1 MRKVI
6 LLLIVDLAFLI
17 VFNLL
22 FFVILGV
29 EHNAGVWISYGFIHF
44 SYFMVLLTPVFYSKE
59 FKSVAVGRMTIGGI
73 TGTYFFVELVAGIV
87 FVVLNLNSMTIPLIV
102 QVVLVLIFIVILIVN
117 ILANDRT
124 ADSDNIE
131 EKQVSFVRNES
142 LRVKALMDCS
152 DNKEVNKKVES
163 IYDLIHSSPF
173 KSCEEAS
180 YYEGIIDTKINELEN
195 IVNDNNSDAI
205 MNICNEIIDVVN
217 KRNNIVRQ
225 QG

>member
-59 FKSVAVGRMTIGGI
+59 SKAVAVGRMTIGGI

-87 FVVLNLNSMTIPLIV
+87 FIVLNLNSMTIPLIV
-102 QVVLVLIFIVILIVN
+102 QSVLALIFIVILIIS

-131 EKQVSFVRNES
+131 EKQVLFIKNES

-173 KSCEEAS
+173 KSCDEAA

-195 IVNDNNSDAI
+195 IVNDKNTDEI

-217 KRNNIVRQ
+217 KRNNVVRQ